1 MKFEKVSYKE
11 FKKHTDSAM
20 HCGADEYDGIVMPA
34 RSTAGSA
41 GYDICSPVDITI
53 PGGCKRVIPSGLKV
67 QLDEGWC
74 MQMFIRSSLA
84 IKKQLELQTSVSIID
99 SDYYDNPS
107 NEGHIMIP
115 VRNESSRP
123 ILITAGERIAQG
135 VFVIYGKTVDDAA
148 EGQRSGG
155 IGSTD
160 EKR

>member
-20 HCGADEYDGIVMPA
+20 HCGADEYDNIVMPA

-53 PGGCKRVIPSGLKV
+53 PGGCKRVIPAGLKV
-67 QLDEGWC
+67 QIDDGWA
-74 MQMFIRSSLA
+74 MQLFIRSSLA
-84 IKKQLELQTSVSIID
+84 IKKELELQTSVSIID
-99 SDYYDNPS
+99 SDYYNNPT

-115 VRNESSRP
+115 VKNESHRP

-135 VFVIYGKTVDDAA
+135 VFVRYGLTDDDVVT
-148 EGQRSGG
+148 RKRTGG
-155 IGSTD
+155 IGSTGD
-160 EKR
+160 K

>member
-11 FKKHTDSAM
+11 FKKHTDSTM
-20 HCGADEYDGIVMPA
+20 HCGADEYDNIIMPA

-41 GYDICSPVDITI
+41 GYDICSPVDVTI

-67 QLDEGWC
+67 KIDDGWMMQL
-74 MQMFIRSSLA
+74 FIRSSLA

-99 SDYYDNPS
+99 SDYYGNPD

-115 VRNESSRP
+115 VRNESHRP

-135 VFVIYGKTVDDAA
+135 VFVIYGKTVDDDAT
-148 EGQRSGG
+148 GQRSGG